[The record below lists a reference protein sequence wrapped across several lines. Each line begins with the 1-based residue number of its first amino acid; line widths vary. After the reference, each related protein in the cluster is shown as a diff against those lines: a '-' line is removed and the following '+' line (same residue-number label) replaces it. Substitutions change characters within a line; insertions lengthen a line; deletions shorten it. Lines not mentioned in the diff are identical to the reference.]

1 MTPSNQ
7 APGTWTAAARFIKK
21 HWIWALV
28 LATTLVYA
36 PLAGNTGDEKARQRS
51 LDTLAEIMGLV
62 QKNTVEPPTSKQI
75 THASIQGMLHS
86 LDPHSNYMDEN
97 EYRMLRE
104 NQRGSFFGIGSIIQQ
119 QPDGIVI
126 VSTVRGGPSEK
137 AGIRAGDYIREID
150 GKNTEGWTSSQ
161 AVEKLRGEKGTIV
174 EVAIQRIGFPDLLRF
189 SLTRAEIPS
198 NSVTFAF
205 MLTPTTGFVAIKDF
219 GETTSTEFEKA
230 VQTLKQQGMKELV
243 LDLRDNGG
251 GILDA
256 ALGIS
261 QQLLGPDEL
270 IVSQKGRGGRDAGQ
284 TRTPKGAAL
293 DPFPLVILINRG
305 SASASEIV
313 TGAVQDHDR
322 GLVVGTT
329 SWGKGLVQSVI
340 TIGRSRGL
348 LLTSAR
354 YYTPSGRSIQRDYQH
369 GLDDYFLPEEDKE
382 AATPKGPEYR
392 TDLQRVVYG
401 GGGITPDYYVSQA
414 QLSTFA
420 ATLRGR
426 YAAFFKFA
434 IQEKD
439 RAKAKVKPSQE
450 ADEAEM
456 ARFKSFLEA
465 QKIPF
470 TEAEWSDPD
479 NQTHL
484 RRQVAYELQ
493 NVLLGTEAGF
503 RYLCAGDPQVKKAL
517 EVMPEADALLK
528 KKLLSLQAKGSP
540 KTVAVKR

>member
-1 MTPSNQ
+1 MM
-7 APGTWTAAARFIKK
+7 RFVRRN
-21 HWIWALV
+21 WIWMVV

-36 PLAGNTGDEKARQRS
+36 PLAGYTGDEKARQRS
-51 LDTLAEIMGLV
+51 LDTLAEIMGLL
-62 QKNTVEPPTSKQI
+62 QKNTVDPPPPKQI

-86 LDPHSNYMDEN
+86 LDPHSNYFDES
-97 EYRMLRE
+97 EFRHMKE
-104 NQRGSFFGIGSIIQQ
+104 DQRGSFFGIGSIIQQ

-137 AGIRAGDYIREID
+137 AGMRPGDYIREID
-150 GKNTEGWTSSQ
+150 GKITEGWTSAQ
-161 AVEKLRGEKGTIV
+161 AVEKLRGEKGTVV
-174 EVAIQRIGFPDLLRF
+174 EVAIQRMGVPDLLRF

-205 MLTPTTGFVAIKDF
+205 MLTPTTGFIAIKDF
-219 GETTSTEFEKA
+219 GETTSTEFERA
-230 VQTLKQQGMKELV
+230 VQNLKKQGMKELM

-261 QQLLGPDEL
+261 QQLLGPNEL

-293 DPFPLVILINRG
+293 DPFPMVILINRG

-329 SWGKGLVQSVI
+329 SWGKGLVQSVM

-348 LLTSAR
+348 ALTTAR

-369 GLDDYFLPEEDKE
+369 GLDDYWLPEDEKE
-382 AATPKGPEYR
+382 PAPPKGPEYK
-392 TDLQRVVYG
+392 TDLNRIVYG
-401 GGGITPDYYVSQA
+401 GGGITPDYYVD
-414 QLSTFA
+414 QLQISAFT

-434 IQEKD
+434 IQEKEKI
-439 RAKAKVKPSQE
+439 RVKPQE
-450 ADEAEM
+450 NVDDKAM
-456 ARFKSFLEA
+456 LRFKAFLVD

-470 TEAEWSDPD
+470 TEAEWSDPQ
-479 NQTHL
+479 NQDHM
-484 RRQVAYELQ
+484 RRQLAYELQ
-493 NVLLGTEAGF
+493 NVSFGTEAGF
-503 RYLCAGDPQVKKAL
+503 RYLCGLDPQVNKAL
-517 EVMPEADALLK
+517 EVMPEADLLLK
-528 KKLLSLQAKGSP
+528 RKRLSMQSQENP
-540 KTVAVKR
+540 NTVAVKR

>member
-1 MTPSNQ
+1 MNPSNQ
-7 APGTWTAAARFIKK
+7 RTGAWAAMAKFTKK
-21 HWIWALV
+21 HWIWVLI

-36 PLAGNTGDEKARQRS
+36 PLAGYTGEEKARQRS
-51 LDTLAEIMGLV
+51 LDTLAEIMGLI
-62 QKNTVEPPTSKQI
+62 QKDTVEPPSAKQI
-75 THASIQGMLHS
+75 THASIQGMLHT
-86 LDPHSNYMDEN
+86 LDPHSNYMDET
-97 EYRMLRE
+97 EFRMLKE
-104 NQRGSFFGIGSIIQQ
+104 GQRGSFFGIGSIIQQ

-150 GKNTEGWTSSQ
+150 AKSTEGWTSAQ
-161 AVEKLRGEKGTIV
+161 AVEKLRGEKGTVV
-174 EVAIQRIGFPDLLRF
+174 EVAIQRIGVPDLLRF
-189 SLTRAEIPS
+189 SLTRAEIPT

-205 MLTPTTGFVAIKDF
+205 MLTPTTGLVAIKDF
-219 GETTSTEFEKA
+219 GETTSAEFEKA
-230 VQTLKQQGMKELV
+230 VHSLKLQGMKELI

-256 ALGIS
+256 AIGIC
-261 QQLLGPDEL
+261 QQILGPNEL

-293 DPFPLVILINRG
+293 DPFPLVVLINRG

-369 GLDDYFLPEEDKE
+369 GLDDYFLPEDDKE
-382 AATPKGPEYR
+382 AASPKGPEFK
-392 TDLQRVVYG
+392 TDLNRVVYG
-401 GGGITPDYYVSQA
+401 GGGITPDFYVSQT
-414 QLSTFA
+414 QLTAFT

-439 RAKAKVKPSQE
+439 RKLKLKPQQDVDD
-450 ADEAEM
+450 AGM
-456 ARFKSFLEA
+456 ARFKTFLTE

-470 TEAEWSDPD
+470 TEAEWSDPE
-479 NQTHL
+479 NQLHM
-484 RRQVAYELQ
+484 RHQVAYELQ
-493 NVLLGTEAGF
+493 NMFFGTEAGF
-503 RYLCAGDPQVKKAL
+503 RYMCGIDPQVNKAL
-517 EVMPEADALLK
+517 AILPDADALLK
-528 KKLLSLQAKGSP
+528 RKLQSLKTQVNP
-540 KTVAVKR
+540 DTVAEKR